1 MKKVNLIGGVDSFG
15 VAYTRDNKEHIGHLD
30 IVKEYLE
37 NYFDFVEMVDMYSMN
52 TYNNTAYINELLN
65 CNLDFYTIKSN
76 QRDSIDLCRKSG
88 LFQFIQLPKKT
99 KDLYI
104 LDDED
109 KKRKIGDFIGYDN
122 TIFVYSC
129 GVNDFLGMMDTDLG
143 KMLSP
148 KNMRKVFEGIDIT
161 VDRVVELIRGNF
173 EKLLAINSE
182 LEIYVLGVYIPTKYS
197 YIRKMVTL
205 PIEKFNAALCK
216 LCSQYDT
223 VHFVDNSNLTINE
236 MASVD
241 WHPNRHGQQMIGENI
256 VSIIESKSK
265 VLVKK

>member
-30 IVKEYLE
+30 IVKDYLE
-37 NYFDFVEMVDMYSMN
+37 RYFDSVSMIDMYSMS
-52 TYNNTAYINELLN
+52 TYNNTEYVNELLDK
-65 CNLDFYTIKSN
+65 NLDFYTIKLN
-76 QRDSIDLCRKSG
+76 QRQSIDLCRKSG
-88 LFQFIQLPKKT
+88 LFQFVQLPKKT

-104 LDDED
+104 FNETD
-109 KKRKIGDFIGYDN
+109 KEQRINDFISYDN

-129 GVNDFLGMMDTDLG
+129 GVNDFLGMMDTDLA

-148 KNMRKVFEGIDIT
+148 KNMKKVFEGIDIT
-161 VDRVVELIRGNF
+161 ICKVVELVRDNF
-173 EKLLAINSE
+173 ERLLAINSE

-197 YIRKMVTL
+197 YIRKMVTS
-205 PIEKFNAALCK
+205 PIKKFNVALCE

-223 VHFVDNSNLTINE
+223 IHFVDNFNLTVNE

-241 WHPNRHGQQMIGENI
+241 WHPNRYGQRMIGQNI
-256 VSIIESKSK
+256 VSTIKSKSK
-265 VLVKK
+265 ILVK